1 MQNPDGKSALGL
13 DANVAAGLCYL
24 PICGISLIMSI
35 IVLVTDKTNKLP
47 RFHAFQSLLLLAST
61 IPLVI
66 VYAVGFGIALAI
78 DSMLGFPL
86 FMIIVWLIMVVLG
99 LAIFV
104 FLIIALIKA
113 FQGQI
118 YKIPVIG
125 NMADNWSN

>member
-78 DSMLGFPL
+78 DAMIGFPL